1 VDIVLTGTG
10 SPLPDA
16 NRAGPSTLVKAGD
29 THILVDAG
37 RGTVM
42 RMAGGG
48 SLPVFLSA
56 VLITHLHSDHVCALN
71 DVITTHWV
79 MSQGNATLPVYGP
92 PGTAQFVE
100 RQLGALEAD
109 IGYRIAHH
117 DVLVNEPQVEVT
129 ELEAGEA
136 FDINDV
142 HISTAATDH
151 APVRPTLGYR
161 LEHEGAVAAIV
172 GDTVPCEGVDQLAA
186 GADAYVQ
193 TVIRSDLVKLT
204 PNEMFQDIL
213 DYHSDVEQAAQ
224 TAARAGAKRLV
235 LTHMVPAPT
244 PEQYPEWVELAAAH
258 FDGEVIIGDD
268 LTTVTLREAEPSGE
282 AVA

>member
-1 VDIVLTGTG
+1 MDIVLTGTG

-117 DVLVNEPQVEVT
+117 DMLVNEPQVEVT
-129 ELEAGEA
+129 ELEAGDA

-172 GDTVPCEGVDQLAA
+172 GDTVPCVGADQLAA

-193 TVIRSDLVKLT
+193 TVIRSDLVRLS

-268 LTTVTLREAEPSGE
+268 LTTVTLQEAELS
-282 AVA
+282 

>member
-1 VDIVLTGTG
+1 MDIVLTGTG

-29 THILVDAG
+29 THILIDAG

-48 SLPVFLSA
+48 SLPLFLSA

-71 DVITTHWV
+71 DVITTHWI
-79 MSQGNATLPVYGP
+79 MGQGNATLRVYGP

-109 IGYRIAHH
+109 IGYRIEHH
-117 DVLVNEPQVEVT
+117 EVLSNGPKVDVT
-129 ELEAGEA
+129 ELAPCDS
-136 FDINDV
+136 FDANDV
-142 HISTAATDH
+142 RISTAATDH

-161 LEHEGAVAAIV
+161 LTHDGATAAVV
-172 GDTVPCEGVDQLAA
+172 GDTVPCDGVDELAA

-193 TVIRSDLVKLT
+193 TVIRSDLVKLS
-204 PNEMFQDIL
+204 PNEMLLDIL
-213 DYHSDVEQAAQ
+213 DYHSDVPQAAQ

-244 PEQYPEWVELAAAH
+244 PEQYPEWIELAAAH

-268 LTTVTLREAEPSGE
+268 LTTVTL
-282 AVA
+282 

>member
-1 VDIVLTGTG
+1 MSWTSCLTGTG

-37 RGTVM
+37 RGVVM

-79 MSQGNATLPVYGP
+79 LGQGNATLQVYGP

-117 DVLVNEPQVEVT
+117 DVLVNEPQVDVI
-129 ELEAGEA
+129 ELEAGET
-136 FDINDV
+136 FDVNDV
-142 HISTAATDH
+142 SVSTAATEH

-161 LEHEGAVAAIV
+161 LSHDGAVAAIV
-172 GDTVPCEGVDQLAA
+172 GDTIPCDGVDQLAA

-193 TVIRSDLVKLT
+193 TVIRKDLIGLS
-204 PNEMFQDIL
+204 PNPMAQDIL
-213 DYHSDVEQAAQ
+213 DYHSDVVEAAQ
-224 TAARAGAKRLV
+224 TAARVGVKRLV

-244 PEQYPEWVELAAAH
+244 PEQYPEWVDLAAAH
-258 FDGEVIIGDD
+258 FDGEVVIGDD
-268 LTTVTLREAEPSGE
+268 LTNVTL
-282 AVA
+282 

>member
-1 VDIVLTGTG
+1 MDIVLTGTG

-29 THILVDAG
+29 THILIDAG

-56 VLITHLHSDHVCALN
+56 VLITHLHSDHVCAIN

-79 MSQGNATLPVYGP
+79 MSQGNATLNVYGP

-100 RQLGALEAD
+100 RQLGALDAD

-117 DVLVNEPQVEVT
+117 DLLVNEPQVDVT
-129 ELEAGEA
+129 ELEAGDA

-142 HISTAATDH
+142 HVSTAATDH

-161 LEHEGAVAAIV
+161 LEHDGATVAIV
-172 GDTVPCEGVDQLAA
+172 GDTVPCDGVDQLAA

-213 DYHSDVEQAAQ
+213 DYHSDVEQAAR

-268 LTTVTLREAEPSGE
+268 LTTVTL
-282 AVA
+282 